1 MATQTRHPRPQSAKR
16 PASLADV
23 AGADL
28 NVFHEELV
36 RLHRLSV
43 LGLAAGMI
51 AHEFNNILTPLAS
64 YAQMA
69 LAEPDD
75 HALATKA
82 LQRCLI
88 ASEQTSR
95 IASAIL
101 ELVRSAGVAEAASP
115 PGHSR
120 ADVFACLRTAIDC
133 LGRSPE
139 KDGVA
144 LTTTQGSGRD
154 TPVIAAIEP
163 HALTHALVNLL
174 INARNA
180 IDRRGG
186 IDVAITVQ
194 ETPPIAGLNAIDSRC
209 STWNIGGR
217 ERRGELPMHALAT
230 GSPSDQDSSGQGPWV
245 VITIR
250 DTGRGMTSDE
260 LAELFAPPH
269 LRTAP
274 RGGAVRREGAEIGT
288 GLGMGITKQLVEG
301 VGGWLLVTSVPGQGT
316 TAKVVVPSA

>member
-1 MATQTRHPRPQSAKR
+1 M
-16 PASLADV
+16 
-23 AGADL
+23 
-28 NVFHEELV
+28 FHEELV

-82 LQRCLI
+82 LQRCLV

-101 ELVRSAGVAEAASP
+101 ELVRSAGAPEGSSATDR
-115 PGHSR
+115 SR

-139 KDGVA
+139 KDGIA
-144 LTTTQGSGRD
+144 LTIADQSDRGA
-154 TPVIAAIEP
+154 PVIAAIEP

-180 IDRRGG
+180 IDRRGAMD
-186 IDVAITVQ
+186 ISVAIVQ
-194 ETPPIAGLNAIDSRC
+194 TPPGADPGTIDSRC
-209 STWNIGGR
+209 STWNSGGGTGFG
-217 ERRGELPMHALAT
+217 ERVASRQQSSPTALQ
-230 GSPSDQDSSGQGPWV
+230 SDDACMQPGPWV

-250 DTGRGMTSDE
+250 DTGRGMTSDQ
-260 LAELFAPPH
+260 LAQLFVPPH
-269 LRTAP
+269 LRTAA
-274 RGGAVRREGAEIGT
+274 RGNTARREGAEVGT
-288 GLGMGITKQLVEG
+288 GLGMGITKQLIESAS
-301 VGGWLLVTSVPGQGT
+301 GWLLVGSTPGRGT
-316 TAKVVVPSA
+316 TVQLIVPASRCCEHFPNT